1 VIKEEVLK
9 REIKHVL
16 HFTKI
21 ENLSSILE
29 RGVFPRTNLNTCNI
43 QYHFNDEI
51 RVDYCEDASCHSI
64 SFPNYKMFYS
74 YRMSNPEQEW
84 IVLSLSPR
92 LLWEKDCAFCYSNA
106 ASTEISSIPLV
117 ERKKPEYFLKMFDN
131 FNEYPKRSELKIKDC
146 CPTNPQAE
154 VLVFDVIERK
164 YLQGIFFQK
173 QTTMI
178 HSQENI
184 EHMKKVPCRYGGS
197 VFSYRSD
204 YEFWRSSRA
213 VNPFDD
219 LF

>member
-1 VIKEEVLK
+1 MIKAEVQK

-21 ENLSSILE
+21 ENLSSILD
-29 RGVFPRTNLNTCNI
+29 RGILPRANLNSCSI
-43 QYHFNDEI
+43 PFHFNDEI

-74 YRMSNPEQEW
+74 YRMNDPKQEW

-106 ASTEISSIPLV
+106 ASSEISSIPIA
-117 ERKKPEYFLKMFDN
+117 ERKKPESFLKMFED
-131 FNEYPKRSELKIKDC
+131 FEEYPKRSELKIKDC

-154 VLVFDVIERK
+154 VLVFDVIEQA

-173 QTTMI
+173 EATMVAC
-178 HSQENI
+178 QNNI
-184 EHMKKVPCRYGGS
+184 ERMKKVPCRHGGS

-204 YEFWRSSRA
+204 YEFWRASRSA
-213 VNPFDD
+213 NPFDD